1 MDMKKILQAFD
12 STTTKKP
19 AVGVNDMKR
28 FVSIIKESSNPYNP
42 VEETV
47 INSFEA
53 GTVGGDANEFLLAA
67 DKINDEIMAQVNKIK
82 IHADEAN
89 LRDMMDKFNT
99 FMTAYHNVGKE
110 IIQPDMFNDSLG
122 EVSDRTLKN
131 YRQDAHTQVQGAKF
145 GKGKGTP
152 DAEKIIAKREKGMA
166 AAGKRQQARRD
177 AERANY
183 KRPKPAKTSS
193 GPQDWYGQNR
203 YMGDSVEEG
212 SSDFVS
218 DAIEALRSSAPGLKQ
233 QDFLDELYMYIE
245 NQYGQRAAEM
255 MSNAG
260 QDAYDEWY
268 DDYLD
273 NTEQGVA
280 EGYPKHQD
288 LSGISTDKLKA
299 YLARQGQQSVPG
311 EGSQVKRV
319 QAELQRR
326 SQGVAEGLSFK
337 DYLNLAEAKQKGV
350 DGKACWDG
358 YKRMGTKKKG
368 GKTVD
373 NCVPTGKK

>member
-12 STTTKKP
+12 NATTNKP

-131 YRQDAHTQVQGAKF
+131 YSQDAHTQVQGAKF

-183 KRPKPAKTSS
+183 KRPEPAKTSS
-193 GPQDWYGQNR
+193 GPQDW
-203 YMGDSVEEG
+203 
-212 SSDFVS
+212 
-218 DAIEALRSSAPGLKQ
+218 
-233 QDFLDELYMYIE
+233 
-245 NQYGQRAAEM
+245 
-255 MSNAG
+255 
-260 QDAYDEWY
+260 
-268 DDYLD
+268 
-273 NTEQGVA
+273 
-280 EGYPKHQD
+280 
-288 LSGISTDKLKA
+288 
-299 YLARQGQQSVPG
+299 
-311 EGSQVKRV
+311 
-319 QAELQRR
+319 
-326 SQGVAEGLSFK
+326 
-337 DYLNLAEAKQKGV
+337 
-350 DGKACWDG
+350 
-358 YKRMGTKKKG
+358 
-368 GKTVD
+368 
-373 NCVPTGKK
+373 

>member
-12 STTTKKP
+12 GVSSKP
-19 AVGVNDMKR
+19 AVGVNDMKK
-28 FVSIIKESSNPYNP
+28 FVSIIRESASPKS

-47 INSFEA
+47 ISSFEA
-53 GTVGGDANEFLLAA
+53 GSVGGDANEYLLAA
-67 DKINDEIMAQVNKIK
+67 DKINDEVMAQVERIK
-82 IHADEAN
+82 INADEAL
-89 LRDMMDKFNT
+89 LRDMMDKFNN
-99 FMTAYHNVGKE
+99 FMTSYHAVGKD
-110 IIQPDMFNDSLG
+110 ILQPDMFNDSLG

-183 KRPKPAKTSS
+183 KRPEPAKTSS

-280 EGYPKHQD
+280 EGFPKDPNAPKLVQD
-288 LSGISTDKLKA
+288 RKTGKWYDPNKEFAKKMNSPEVMA
-299 YLARQGQQSVPG
+299 QM
-311 EGSQVKRV
+311 KRMA
-319 QAELQRR
+319 QKE
-326 SQGVAEGLSFK
+326 GVAEGLSFK

-358 YKRMGTKKKG
+358 YKRMGTKQKG